1 MIAGVPRTTMTEPQ
15 YRALDAL
22 SQSMIKDFA
31 KDRKKFY
38 RKYILG
44 ERVDDDVKDRPA
56 VIMGQIVDCIKFT
69 PTEFSNRF
77 SMGTCTS
84 KPTEKMLDFVN
95 ALFEETQLSLN
106 EQGEITRPFM
116 DMATVARGKAEYK
129 ISLEQVLKNFAG
141 KDPENYYQD
150 LLNSIGKTVITAK
163 EAETGE
169 KIAEALDKSLFT
181 GPIFNPTEEG
191 VEEILQC
198 PITDFYING
207 TLCKGLLDKF
217 EVNHNERYVQPWDL
231 KVTWSVENFYG
242 EYYLGRKGYIQ
253 AGVYDIGCKAVR
265 DEFYPGYDV
274 RPMKF
279 IASDSAN
286 YYSPLVYELG
296 YKDITDAMMGF
307 THRGYKYKGVFD
319 LIGEIQW
326 HQQAG
331 VWDMSMENYLNG
343 GRVSLSALKV

>member
-38 RKYILG
+38 RRYILG
-44 ERVDDDVKDRPA
+44 EKVDDDLKDSPA

-69 PTEFSNRF
+69 PTEFSSRF
-77 SMGTCTS
+77 AMGTCTS

-116 DMATVARGKAEYK
+116 DIATIAWGKAEYK
-129 ISLEQVLKNFAG
+129 IKLEQVLKSFAG

-150 LLNSIGKTVITAK
+150 LLNGIGKTVITAK

-169 KIAEALDKSLFT
+169 KISEALSRSPFT
-181 GPIFNPTEEG
+181 GPIFDPTEEEI
-191 VEEILQC
+191 EEVYQC
-198 PITDFYING
+198 PITDFVIHG
-207 TLCKGLLDKF
+207 TPCKGLLDKF
-217 EVNHNERYVQPWDL
+217 EVNHKEAYIQPWDL
-231 KVTWSVENFYG
+231 KVTWSVEGFYG
-242 EYYLGRKGYIQ
+242 EYYLGKKGYIQ

-265 DEFYPGYDV
+265 DTYFPAYDV

-279 IASDSAN
+279 IVADSAN
-286 YYSPLVYELG
+286 YYSPLIYELG
-296 YKDITDAMMGF
+296 YKDIVDALSGF
-307 THRGYKYKGVFD
+307 THRGYRYKGVFD
-319 LIGEIQW
+319 LVKEILW
-326 HQQAG
+326 HQETG